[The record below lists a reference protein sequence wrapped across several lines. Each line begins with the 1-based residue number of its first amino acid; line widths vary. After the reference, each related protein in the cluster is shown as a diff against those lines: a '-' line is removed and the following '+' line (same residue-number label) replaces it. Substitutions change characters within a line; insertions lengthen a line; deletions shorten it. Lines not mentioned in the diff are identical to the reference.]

1 MCQTLCLAF
10 DMILFPIHNIS
21 VEYLLLKDLL
31 SYKKAGREGWR
42 KLSRDRQL
50 VRIQIQSA
58 QTLELY

>member
-10 DMILFPIHNIS
+10 DMILFPTHNIS